1 MSATATSTRKQG
13 LAASRSRS
21 ALAAIG
27 RLVRRR
33 AEFLLM
39 LAALTWGVLS
49 EAVRPASWRR
59 TVRAEFRRTLRQ
71 AAGGGLA
78 TTLVTALLAG
88 LAMVAEALYW
98 LGIAGQQE
106 LAGPILVTVLVREIT
121 PLLIG
126 LILLG
131 RSGTVAV
138 QEVGALQLGGQARML
153 AAQGIDPFLLLVLPR
168 ALALALA
175 SFTLGVVF
183 ALTALVVGFVSGNL
197 LGSVQGSLWD
207 FLDRVLAAMQA
218 VDFAV
223 FPAKMVVIGLLVA
236 LTACLT
242 GMGARSGE
250 DMASLLPRGFVRGL
264 VAIMIASLVLSLAA

>member
-1 MSATATSTRKQG
+1 MSATAPGR
-13 LAASRSRS
+13 ADSRLRS

-27 RLVRRR
+27 RLARRR
-33 AEFLLM
+33 AEFVIM
-39 LAALTWGVLS
+39 LAALTWGVLI
-49 EAVRPASWRR
+49 EAARPVSWRR
-59 TVRAEFRRTLRQ
+59 TVRAEFRRTLHQ
-71 AAGGGLA
+71 AVGGGLA
-78 TTLVTALLAG
+78 TTLVTAVLAG

-138 QEVGALQLGGQARML
+138 QEVGMLQLGGQVRTL
-153 AAQGIDPFLLLVLPR
+153 AAQGIEPFLLLVLPR

-175 SFTLGVVF
+175 SFTLGVLF
-183 ALTALVVGFVSGNL
+183 ALTALVVGFACGNL

-207 FLDRVLAAMQA
+207 FLDRVLAAMQG

-242 GMGARSGE
+242 GMGARPGD

-264 VAIMIASLVLSLAA
+264 VAIMVTSLVLSLAA

>member
-1 MSATATSTRKQG
+1 
-13 LAASRSRS
+13 
-21 ALAAIG
+21 
-27 RLVRRR
+27 
-33 AEFLLM
+33 M
-39 LAALTWGVLS
+39 LAALTWGVVS
-49 EAVRPASWRR
+49 EAVRPSSWRR
-59 TVRAEFRRTLRQ
+59 TVRAEVRRTLVQ
-71 AAGGGLA
+71 AAVGGL
-78 TTLVTALLAG
+78 TTTVVTAVITG
-88 LAMVAEALYW
+88 LAMVTETLYW
-98 LGIAGQQE
+98 LGVAGQRQ
-106 LAGPILVTVLVREIT
+106 LAGAILVTLLVREIT

-138 QEVGALQLGGQARML
+138 EEVGALQRGGQARAL

-183 ALTALVVGFVSGNL
+183 AFTALVVGFVSGSL
-197 LGSVQGSLWD
+197 LGAVSGSLGS

-218 VDFAV
+218 ADFVV

-242 GMGARSGE
+242 AMGARP
-250 DMASLLPRGFVRGL
+250 DQDTARLLPLGFVRGL
-264 VAIMIASLVLSLAA
+264 VAIMVASLVLSLAA

>member
-1 MSATATSTRKQG
+1 VSATASELVAR
-13 LAASRSRS
+13 RSRS
-21 ALAAIG
+21 ALAVIG
-27 RLVRRR
+27 RLARRR
-33 AEFLLM
+33 TQFLLM
-39 LAALTWGVLS
+39 LAALSWGVLS

-71 AAGGGLA
+71 AIGGGLA
-78 TTLVTALLAG
+78 TTAVTAVLAG

-98 LGIAGQQE
+98 LGLAGQQE
-106 LAGPILVTVLVREIT
+106 LVGPILVTLLVREVT

-131 RSGTVAV
+131 RSGTVVV
-138 QEVGALQLGGQARML
+138 QEVGTLQLGGQARAL
-153 AAQGIDPFLLLVLPR
+153 AALGIDPFLVLVLPR

-175 SFTLGVVF
+175 SFTLGVLF
-183 ALTALVVGFVSGNL
+183 ALTALVIGFVFGNL

-207 FLDRVLAAMQA
+207 FLDHVLAAMQ
-218 VDFAV
+218 VIDFAV

-242 GMGARSGE
+242 GMDARPDE

>member
-1 MSATATSTRKQG
+1 MSATVAG
-13 LAASRSRS
+13 LAVRRSRS
-21 ALAAIG
+21 LLAAIG
-27 RLVRRR
+27 RFTRRR
-33 AEFLLM
+33 ARFLLM

-71 AAGGGLA
+71 AVGGGLA
-78 TTLVTALLAG
+78 TTMVTAVLAG

-98 LGIAGQQE
+98 LGLAGQQQ

-138 QEVGALQLGGQARML
+138 QEVGALQLGGQARVL

-168 ALALALA
+168 AVALAVA
-175 SFTLGVVF
+175 SFTLGVLF
-183 ALTALVVGFVSGNL
+183 ALTALVVGFMSGNL

-207 FLDRVLAAMQA
+207 FLGRVLAAMQV

-223 FPAKMVVIGLLVA
+223 FPAKTVLIGLLVA

-242 GMGARSGE
+242 GMGAHPGE

-264 VAIMIASLVLSLAA
+264 VSIMIASLVLSLAA

>member
-1 MSATATSTRKQG
+1 MSERALPPPIG
-13 LAASRSRS
+13 VPRS
-21 ALAAIG
+21 ALAVLGGLA
-27 RLVRRR
+27 RRR
-33 AEFLLM
+33 AEFPLM
-39 LAALTWGVLS
+39 LAALAWGVLS
-49 EAVRPASWRR
+49 EGIRPSSWRR

-78 TTLVTALLAG
+78 TTLVTAALAG

-98 LGIAGQQE
+98 LGLAGQQQ

-138 QEVGALQLGGQARML
+138 QEVGGLKLGGQARTL
-153 AAQGIDPFLLLVLPR
+153 AAHGIDPFLLLVLPR

-175 SFTLGVVF
+175 SFTLGVLF
-183 ALTALVVGFVSGNL
+183 ALTALVVGFVSGSL
-197 LGSVQGSLWD
+197 LASVQGSLWG
-207 FLDRVLAAMQA
+207 FLERVLAAMQA
-218 VDFAV
+218 VDFAL

-242 GMGARSGE
+242 GMSARPGE
-250 DMASLLPRGFVRGL
+250 DMASLLPRAFVRGL
-264 VAIMIASLVLSLAA
+264 VAIMLASLLLSLAA

>member
-1 MSATATSTRKQG
+1 MSEPALPLSFG
-13 LAASRSRS
+13 RSRS
-21 ALAAIG
+21 ALAVIG
-27 RLVRRR
+27 RIARRR
-33 AEFLLM
+33 TEFLLM
-39 LAALTWGVLS
+39 LAALTWGVFS
-49 EAVRPASWRR
+49 EAIRPASWRR

-71 AAGGGLA
+71 AASGGLA
-78 TTLVTALLAG
+78 TTLVTAVLAG

-98 LGIAGQQE
+98 LGLAGQQE

-138 QEVGALQLGGQARML
+138 QEVGELQLGGQARAL

-168 ALALALA
+168 ATALALA
-175 SFTLGVVF
+175 SFTLGVLF

-197 LGSVQGSLWD
+197 LGSVQGSLWG

-218 VDFAV
+218 ADFAV

-242 GMGARSGE
+242 GMNARAGE